1 MLAIDFMMARLRATV
16 AFSEDV
22 SRALV
27 AKIAAGLAWVPDDV
41 GDLQTPEVEHRSE
54 FNPGDN
60 GDDRQPLRVLLQ
72 MAQVSVP
79 KMP

>member
-1 MLAIDFMMARLRATV
+1 MKNKEWPSIDSAVMLAINFLMVRLRAAV

-41 GDLQTPEVEHRSE
+41 
-54 FNPGDN
+54 
-60 GDDRQPLRVLLQ
+60 
-72 MAQVSVP
+72 
-79 KMP
+79 